1 MRCSCMQV
9 RRKDLPKPVNVG
21 GSFMMNDEL
30 ERQRLLRELT
40 NALRTFTDKTEV
52 RPLDGYYD
60 TPAHGLV
67 ILRSD
72 RTLKPIHRISKSA
85 LWISVQGLKSA
96 FVGEQRFDYGAGEG
110 LLTTVDIP
118 CRCTIPKATAQ
129 EPFLGLVVE
138 LSRTAFQE
146 IGEALNSKQ
155 DQIASEPVR
164 GAISITLNSQM
175 LDCILRSVRLL
186 DMPAAISVLYPS
198 ILREMS
204 YWLLSGMYGP
214 QAMNIAMA
222 RGQDQRTIQAIRQ
235 LRTDFPNNIRVED
248 RAKAAGMSLATFHR
262 QFRSVTSL
270 SPVQY
275 QKQLR
280 LLEARR
286 MIMTNHPT
294 VGETAYQVGYS
305 SASQFSRE
313 YTRMFGKSP
322 RADLA
327 M

>member
-1 MRCSCMQV
+1 
-9 RRKDLPKPVNVG
+9 
-21 GSFMMNDEL
+21 MMTDEL
-30 ERQRLLRELT
+30 ERQRLLRETT
-40 NALRTFTDKTEV
+40 NALRTFTDKTEI

-60 TPAHGLV
+60 TPAQGLV
-67 ILRSD
+67 VLRSD
-72 RTLKPIHRISKSA
+72 RTLKPIHRISKPA
-85 LWISVQGLKSA
+85 LWISVQGTKCA
-96 FVGEQRFDYGAGEG
+96 FVGTQRFDYGAGEA
-110 LLTTVDIP
+110 LLTTVEIP
-118 CRCTIPKATAQ
+118 CRCTIPEATPR
-129 EPFLGLVVE
+129 EPFLGLVIE

-146 IGEALNSKQ
+146 VGEALNSKQ
-155 DQIASEPVR
+155 DQVASESLR
-164 GAISITLNSQM
+164 GAVRITLNRQM
-175 LDCILRSVRLL
+175 LDCVLRSVRLL
-186 DMPAAISVLYPS
+186 ETPAAIPLLYPS
-198 ILREMS
+198 ILQEMT
-204 YWLLSGMYGP
+204 YWLLSGEYGP
-214 QAMNIAMA
+214 QARNIAMT
-222 RGQDQRTIQAIRQ
+222 RGQDRRTMQAIRQ
-235 LRTDFPNNIRVED
+235 LRTDFRGAIRVQD
-248 RAKAAGMSLATFHR
+248 RAKAAGMSIATFHR

-294 VGETAYQVGYS
+294 VGETAYEVGYA

>member
-1 MRCSCMQV
+1 MT
-9 RRKDLPKPVNVG
+9 D
-21 GSFMMNDEL
+21 DDL
-30 ERQRLLRELT
+30 ERQRLLRETT
-40 NALRTFTDKTEV
+40 NALRAFTDKTET

-60 TPAHGLV
+60 TPAQGLV

-72 RTLKPIHRISKSA
+72 RTLKPIHRISRPA
-85 LWISVQGLKSA
+85 LWICVQGLKWA
-96 FVGEQRFDYGAGEG
+96 FAGKQRFDYGPGEA
-110 LLTTVDIP
+110 LLTTVEIP
-118 CRCTIPKATAQ
+118 CHCTIPTATPR
-129 EPFLGLVVE
+129 EPFLGLVME

-146 IGEALNSKQ
+146 VGEALTSTQ
-155 DQIASEPVR
+155 ARIASEPVR
-164 GAISITLNSQM
+164 GAIGVTLNRQM

-186 DMPAAISVLYPS
+186 LDTPTAVQILYPS
-198 ILREMS
+198 ILREIS
-204 YWLLSGMYGP
+204 YWLLSGEYGP

-222 RGQDQRTIQAIRQ
+222 RGQDRRTIQAIRQ
-235 LRTDFPNNIRVED
+235 LRTDFRKGIRVED
-248 RAKAAGMSLATFHR
+248 RAKAAGMSVATFHR

-286 MIMTNHPT
+286 MIMTSHPT
-294 VGETAYQVGYS
+294 VGETAYQVGYA